1 MSDLPKYY
9 FQDIPED
16 GMEQI
21 VSETEA
27 AVPEPSREQF
37 DQLAR
42 SRSRS
47 LDHPAV
53 IRISRGIHLR
63 PSLNLPVSARERV
76 QIQLFFVLTA
86 PNLTAQQSNDFADPV
101 P

>member
-53 IRISRGIHLR
+53 I
-63 PSLNLPVSARERV
+63 
-76 QIQLFFVLTA
+76 
-86 PNLTAQQSNDFADPV
+86 
-101 P
+101 

>member
-9 FQDIPED
+9 FQDIRED
-16 GMEQI
+16 VMEQI
-21 VSETEA
+21 VSEMEV

-37 DQLAR
+37 DQLSR

-53 IRISRGIHLR
+53 I
-63 PSLNLPVSARERV
+63 
-76 QIQLFFVLTA
+76 
-86 PNLTAQQSNDFADPV
+86 
-101 P
+101 

>member
-1 MSDLPKYY
+1 
-9 FQDIPED
+9 
-16 GMEQI
+16 MEQI

-63 PSLNLPVSARERV
+63 PPLHPSLSARERV